1 MNVVYTER
9 FKMEFERLPATAQLK
24 FERKIAIFYSDP
36 LHPSLRNHTLQ
47 GNLAGMRAFSL
58 TPKIRVVYALLSPSL
73 AKLITV
79 GPHDHVYR

>member
-1 MNVVYTER
+1 MDVVYTER
-9 FKMEFERLPATAQLK
+9 FKKEFARLPTATQEK
-24 FERKIAIFYSDP
+24 FERKIVVFYSDP

-47 GNLAGMRAFSL
+47 GNLTGMRAFSL